1 MLSDAVCEFM
11 CDHIICQCEAVSIPV
26 YHLFARPEGIG
37 ISDIIMDGGD
47 HRHVVIINAIAIM
60 IGLIKTVCAE
70 GIFMCCLCMGI
81 AGSAGWVA
89 LIT

>member
-26 YHLFARPEGIG
+26 YHLFARPKGIR
-37 ISDIIMDGGD
+37 ISEIIMDGGD
-47 HRHVVIINAIAIM
+47 HRHVVIINAIAIVN
-60 IGLIKTVCAE
+60 ILIQVVGSD